1 MIRNFSILFITVL
14 IFTLPSCVSKKKF
27 VEMQS
32 GRLKAENMV
41 RQLTDETNA
50 QAKRIEALIA
60 DFETMKNE
68 LMESNAI
75 KDQYIDSLN
84 TRIFSLNEKLNQN
97 VQSLQETSFNL
108 GFEKQRLT
116 DAIETKDKTIRAL
129 QQQVSS
135 LEGEVQEKS
144 SALDQKNFEMKV
156 LNDKISTLESQ
167 KSAGDEK
174 LANLQSELKAA
185 KAETDKLKAQMK
197 EKDATITRLEN
208 NVKLLKKQMGGN

>member
-1 MIRNFSILFITVL
+1 MIRNFFILFITVL
-14 IFTLPSCVSKKKF
+14 TLLFTSCVSKKKF

-32 GRLKAENMV
+32 GRLKAEDLV

-60 DFETMKNE
+60 DFESMKNE

-84 TRIFSLNEKLNQN
+84 TEIFALNEKLNQN
-97 VQSLQETSFNL
+97 TQSLQETSFNL

-116 DAIETKDKTIRAL
+116 NAIQSKDKTIQTL
-129 QQQVSS
+129 QKQVST
-135 LEGEVQEKS
+135 LENEIQENS
-144 SALDQKNFEMKV
+144 SALDQKNFDMNV
-156 LNDKISTLESQ
+156 LNEKISTLEDQ
-167 KSAGDEK
+167 KNAEEEK
-174 LANLQSELKAA
+174 LADIQNELKKA